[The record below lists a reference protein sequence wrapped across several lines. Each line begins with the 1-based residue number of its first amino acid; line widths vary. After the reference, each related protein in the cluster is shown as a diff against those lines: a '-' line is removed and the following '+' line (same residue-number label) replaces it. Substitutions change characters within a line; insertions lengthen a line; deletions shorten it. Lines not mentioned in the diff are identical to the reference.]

1 MTWVGP
7 VLRSSSAYS
16 RDYVTGRSHEI
27 SGQDVETGLQNMA
40 ADKTVRKNT
49 LAGEDGESD
58 SFHASENSLE
68 QRTTLTAIG
77 KLKTFAGLEAVEWT
91 FLTISIINVLVA
103 IGITIDRLIELHKN
117 TPDYTFAI
125 ILFINI
131 GFCLFY
137 AVHGVLREREFELY
151 VYIVGI
157 VVLLIYII
165 IDLIV
170 NPNRTTLKWV
180 RFGAIIALGPP
191 NIYFAVKVAQGFGY
205 LAFKTV
211 GAAESIHR
219 MYRYAGMFSC
229 LIKFDLQLAVSL
241 AVFVI
246 MKVNDL
252 QVGDK
257 ITVGIGIP
265 FQLFWSILGWCAMR
279 REMKILVWIF
289 APLSLVEPVYLI
301 YKIVTIAQ
309 KWDQNISHG
318 KDVLVYSFLGA
329 AAMAF
334 VVRVLVGISFWLV
347 VRNFGKGLKE
357 TVFNLPVTGD
367 EPPIFPRKRNTAK
380 CCGVVCCGPL
390 G

>member
-1 MTWVGP
+1 
-7 VLRSSSAYS
+7 
-16 RDYVTGRSHEI
+16 
-27 SGQDVETGLQNMA
+27 MA

-103 IGITIDRLIELHKN
+103 IGITIDRLIELHKD

-170 NPNRTTLKWV
+170 NDINRTTLKWV
-180 RFGAIIALGPP
+180 RFGAIIGLGPP
-191 NIYFAVKVAQGFGY
+191 NIYFAIKVAQGFGY
-205 LAFKTV
+205 LAFRTV